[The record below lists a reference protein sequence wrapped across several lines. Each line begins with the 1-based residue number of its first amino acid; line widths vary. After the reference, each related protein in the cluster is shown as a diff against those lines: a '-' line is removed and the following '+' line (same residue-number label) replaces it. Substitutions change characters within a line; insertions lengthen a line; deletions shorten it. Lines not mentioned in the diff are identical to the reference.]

1 MKTEL
6 RKAIPVIEKLEYNY
20 LVDEDIYSLNTLMS
34 LLYDRNFINFSKHS
48 YYSKE
53 YCFKNLKKYF
63 WNLVDIDEI
72 INSLSRNIGGDI
84 DRYEYLISIK
94 AQYRAFRSKK
104 AIDRLEFLMIE
115 SFGVDFLLDES
126 NIYYNREDKEI
137 VKIGNIMKD
146 VIFSNRELVSNLRR
160 DIYKFSDIV
169 LRKKIYAIDMLTHKQ
184 LTFNKESI
192 FTEDITTKQTQKIY
206 EKTVNYLYRSVVD
219 IYAEYYYRGLIRE
232 VFERYQ

>member
-48 YYSKE
+48 YYTKE

-104 AIDRLEFLMIE
+104 AIDKLEFLMIE
-115 SFGVDFLLDES
+115 AFGVDFLLDET
-126 NIYYNREDKEI
+126 NLYYNREDKEI
-137 VKIGNIMKD
+137 IKIGNIMKD
-146 VIFSNRELVSNLRR
+146 VIFSNRELVANLRR
-160 DIYKFSDIV
+160 DLYKFSDIV

-219 IYAEYYYRGLIRE
+219 TYAEYYYRGLIRE

>member
-48 YYSKE
+48 YYTKE

-104 AIDRLEFLMIE
+104 AIDKLEFLMIE
-115 SFGVDFLLDES
+115 AFGVDFLLDET
-126 NIYYNREDKEI
+126 NLYYNREDKEI

-146 VIFSNRELVSNLRR
+146 VIFSNRELVANLRR
-160 DIYKFSDIV
+160 DLYKFSDIV

-219 IYAEYYYRGLIRE
+219 TYAEYYYRGLIRE

>member
-6 RKAIPVIEKLEYNY
+6 RKSIPVIEKLEYNY

-34 LLYDRNFINFSKHS
+34 LLYDRNFMNFSKHS
-48 YYSKE
+48 YYVKD

-72 INSLSRNIGGDI
+72 INSLSRNIGRDI

-104 AIDRLEFLMIE
+104 AIDRLEFLLIE
-115 SFGVDFLLDES
+115 AFGVDFLLDGA
-126 NIYYNREDKEI
+126 NLYYNRDDRAI
-137 VKIGNIMKD
+137 VKIGNNMKE
-146 VIFSNRELVSNLRR
+146 VIITNRELVACLRR
-160 DIYKFSDIV
+160 DLYNFSDLV
-169 LRKKIYAIDMLTHKQ
+169 LKKKIYAIDMLTHKQ
-184 LTFNKESI
+184 LTFNTESI

-206 EKTVNYLYRSVVD
+206 EKTINYLYRSIVD
-219 IYAEYYYRGLIRE
+219 TYAEYYYRGLIRE

>member
-48 YYSKE
+48 YYTKE

-104 AIDRLEFLMIE
+104 AIDKLEFLMIE
-115 SFGVDFLLDES
+115 AFGVDFLLDET
-126 NIYYNREDKEI
+126 NLYYNREDKEI

-146 VIFSNRELVSNLRR
+146 VIFSNRELVANLRR
-160 DIYKFSDIV
+160 DLYKFSDIV

-192 FTEDITTKQTQKIY
+192 FTEDITIKQTQKIY

-219 IYAEYYYRGLIRE
+219 TYAEYYYRGLIRE

>member
-126 NIYYNREDKEI
+126 NIYYNRDDREI

-146 VIFSNRELVSNLRR
+146 IIFSNRELVANLRR

-169 LRKKIYAIDMLTHKQ
+169 LRKKIYDIDMLTHKQ

-219 IYAEYYYRGLIRE
+219 TYAEYYYRGLIRE

>member
-1 MKTEL
+1 MKAEL
-6 RKAIPVIEKLEYNY
+6 RNPIPVIEKLEYNY

-126 NIYYNREDKEI
+126 NIYYNRDDREI

-146 VIFSNRELVSNLRR
+146 IIFSNRELVANLRR

-219 IYAEYYYRGLIRE
+219 TYAEYYYRGLIRE

>member
-126 NIYYNREDKEI
+126 NIYYNRDDREI
-137 VKIGNIMKD
+137 IKIGNIMKD
-146 VIFSNRELVSNLRR
+146 IIFSNRELVANLRR

-169 LRKKIYAIDMLTHKQ
+169 LRKKIYDIDMLTHKQ

-219 IYAEYYYRGLIRE
+219 TYAEYYYRGLIRE

>member
-48 YYSKE
+48 YYTKE

-63 WNLVDIDEI
+63 WNLVDIDKI

-104 AIDRLEFLMIE
+104 AIDKLEFLMIE
-115 SFGVDFLLDES
+115 AFGVDFLLDET
-126 NIYYNREDKEI
+126 NLYYNREDKEI

-146 VIFSNRELVSNLRR
+146 VIFSNRELVANLRR
-160 DIYKFSDIV
+160 DLYKFSDIV

-219 IYAEYYYRGLIRE
+219 TYAEYYYRGLIRE

>member
-34 LLYDRNFINFSKHS
+34 LLYDRNFINFSKHT

-104 AIDRLEFLMIE
+104 AIDKLEFLMIE
-115 SFGVDFLLDES
+115 AFGVDFLLDET
-126 NIYYNREDKEI
+126 NLYYNREDKEI

-146 VIFSNRELVSNLRR
+146 VIFSNRELVANLRR
-160 DIYKFSDIV
+160 DLYKFSDIV

-219 IYAEYYYRGLIRE
+219 TYAEYYYRGLIRE

>member
-48 YYSKE
+48 YYTKE

-104 AIDRLEFLMIE
+104 AIDKLEFLMIE
-115 SFGVDFLLDES
+115 AFGVDFLLDET
-126 NIYYNREDKEI
+126 NLYYNREDKEI
-137 VKIGNIMKD
+137 IKIGNIMKD

-160 DIYKFSDIV
+160 DLYKFSDIV

-219 IYAEYYYRGLIRE
+219 TYAEYYYRGLIRE

>member
-48 YYSKE
+48 YYTKE

-126 NIYYNREDKEI
+126 NIYYNRDDREI

-146 VIFSNRELVSNLRR
+146 IIFSNRELVANLRR

-219 IYAEYYYRGLIRE
+219 TYAEYYYRGLIRE

>member
-48 YYSKE
+48 YYTKE

-104 AIDRLEFLMIE
+104 AIDKLEFLMIE
-115 SFGVDFLLDES
+115 AFGVDFLLDET
-126 NIYYNREDKEI
+126 NLYYNREDKEI

-146 VIFSNRELVSNLRR
+146 VIFSNRELVANLRR
-160 DIYKFSDIV
+160 DLYKFSDIV

-206 EKTVNYLYRSVVD
+206 EKTINYLYRSVVD
-219 IYAEYYYRGLIRE
+219 TYAEYYYRGLIRE

>member
-1 MKTEL
+1 MKAEL
-6 RKAIPVIEKLEYNY
+6 RKTIPVIEKLEYNY

-48 YYSKE
+48 YYAKD

-72 INSLSRNIGGDI
+72 INSLSRNIGADI

-104 AIDRLEFLMIE
+104 AVDKLEFLMIE
-115 SFGVDFLLDES
+115 TFGVDYLLDGS
-126 NIYYNREDKEI
+126 NFYYNLDDKRLS
-137 VKIGNIMKD
+137 KIGNYMKD
-146 VIFSNRELVSNLRR
+146 PIYSNRDLVAHLRR
-160 DIYKFSDIV
+160 DLYNFAEICLK
-169 LRKKIYAIDMLTHKQ
+169 KKIYAIDMLTHKQ

-192 FTEDITTKQTQKIY
+192 FTEDITTKQTKKIY
-206 EKTVNYLYRSVVD
+206 EKTVNYLYRSIVD
-219 IYAEYYYRGLIRE
+219 TYAEYYYRGLIRE

>member
-48 YYSKE
+48 YYTKE

-104 AIDRLEFLMIE
+104 AIDKLEFLMIE
-115 SFGVDFLLDES
+115 AFGVDFLLDET
-126 NIYYNREDKEI
+126 NLYYNREDKEI

-219 IYAEYYYRGLIRE
+219 TYAEYYYRGLIRE

>member
-48 YYSKE
+48 YYTKE

-104 AIDRLEFLMIE
+104 AIDKLEFLMIE
-115 SFGVDFLLDES
+115 AFGVDFLLDET
-126 NIYYNREDKEI
+126 NLYYNREDKEI

-160 DIYKFSDIV
+160 DLYKFSDIV

-219 IYAEYYYRGLIRE
+219 TYAEYYYRGLIRE

>member
-34 LLYDRNFINFSKHS
+34 LLYDRNFINFSKHT

-104 AIDRLEFLMIE
+104 AIDKLEFLMIE
-115 SFGVDFLLDES
+115 AFGVDFLLDET
-126 NIYYNREDKEI
+126 NLYYNREDKEI

-219 IYAEYYYRGLIRE
+219 TYAEYYYRGLIRE

>member
-34 LLYDRNFINFSKHS
+34 LLYDRNFINFSKHT

-104 AIDRLEFLMIE
+104 AIDKLEFLMIE
-115 SFGVDFLLDES
+115 AFGVDFLLDET
-126 NIYYNREDKEI
+126 NLYYNREDKEI
-137 VKIGNIMKD
+137 IKIGNIMKD

-160 DIYKFSDIV
+160 DLYKFSDIV

-219 IYAEYYYRGLIRE
+219 TYAEYYYRGLIRE

>member
-104 AIDRLEFLMIE
+104 DIDRLEFLMIE

-126 NIYYNREDKEI
+126 NIYYNRDDREI

-146 VIFSNRELVSNLRR
+146 IIFSNRELVANLRR

-219 IYAEYYYRGLIRE
+219 TYAEYYYRGLIRE

>member
-104 AIDRLEFLMIE
+104 AIDKLEFLMIE
-115 SFGVDFLLDES
+115 AFGVDFLLDET
-126 NIYYNREDKEI
+126 NLYYNREDKEI

-160 DIYKFSDIV
+160 DLYKFSDIV

-219 IYAEYYYRGLIRE
+219 TYAEYYYRGLIRE

>member
-104 AIDRLEFLMIE
+104 AIDKLEFLMIE
-115 SFGVDFLLDES
+115 AFGVDFLLDET
-126 NIYYNREDKEI
+126 NLYYNREDKEI
-137 VKIGNIMKD
+137 IKIGNIMKD
-146 VIFSNRELVSNLRR
+146 VIFSNRELVANLRR
-160 DIYKFSDIV
+160 DLYKFSDIV

-219 IYAEYYYRGLIRE
+219 TYAEYYYRGLIRE

>member
-1 MKTEL
+1 MKTKISESYP
-6 RKAIPVIEKLEYNY
+6 IIEKLEYNY

-48 YYSKE
+48 YYTKE
-53 YCFKNLKKYF
+53 YCFKKLKKYF

-126 NIYYNREDKEI
+126 NIYYNRDDREI

-146 VIFSNRELVSNLRR
+146 IIFSNRELVANLRR

-219 IYAEYYYRGLIRE
+219 TYAEYYYRGLIRE

>member
-1 MKTEL
+1 MKAEI
-6 RKAIPVIEKLEYNY
+6 RKHIPVIEKLEYNY

-48 YYSKE
+48 YYSKD

-72 INSLSRNIGGDI
+72 INSLSRNIGSDI
-84 DRYEYLISIK
+84 DRYEYLISVK
-94 AQYRAFRSKK
+94 AQFRAFRSKK
-104 AIDRLEFLMIE
+104 PVDKLEFLMIE
-115 SFGVDFLLDES
+115 TFGVDYLLDGA
-126 NIYYNREDKEI
+126 NFYYNADDKKLI
-137 VKIGNIMKD
+137 KIGNHMKD
-146 VIFSNRELVSNLRR
+146 AIFSDRDLVAHLRR
-160 DIYKFSDIV
+160 DLYNFADIC
-169 LRKKIYAIDMLTHKQ
+169 LKNKIYAIDMLTHKQ

-206 EKTVNYLYRSVVD
+206 EKTVNYLSRSMID
-219 IYAEYYYRGLIRE
+219 TYAEYYYRGLIRE

>member
-1 MKTEL
+1 MKAEI
-6 RKAIPVIEKLEYNY
+6 RNSIPVIEKLEYNY

-48 YYSKE
+48 YYTKD
-53 YCFKNLKKYF
+53 YCFRNLKRYF

-72 INSLSRNIGGDI
+72 INSLSRNIGRDI

-104 AIDRLEFLMIE
+104 SIDKLELLFIE
-115 SFGVDFLLDES
+115 SFGVDFLLDGS

-137 VKIGNIMKD
+137 SKIGNMMKE
-146 VIFSNRELVSNLRR
+146 VILSNRELVASIRR
-160 DIYKFSDIV
+160 DLYNFSDLV
-169 LRKKIYAIDMLTHKQ
+169 LKKKIYAIDMLTHKQ
-184 LTFNKESI
+184 LTFNTESI

-206 EKTVNYLYRSVVD
+206 DKTINYLFRSMVD
-219 IYAEYYYRGLIRE
+219 TYAEYYFRGLIRE

>member
-34 LLYDRNFINFSKHS
+34 LLYDRNFINFSKHT

-104 AIDRLEFLMIE
+104 AIDKLEFLMIE
-115 SFGVDFLLDES
+115 AFGVDFLLDET
-126 NIYYNREDKEI
+126 NLYYNREDKEI
-137 VKIGNIMKD
+137 IKIGNIMKD
-146 VIFSNRELVSNLRR
+146 VIFSNRELVANLRR
-160 DIYKFSDIV
+160 DLYKFSDIV

-219 IYAEYYYRGLIRE
+219 TYAEYYYRGLIRE

>member
-1 MKTEL
+1 MKAEL
-6 RKAIPVIEKLEYNY
+6 RNPIPVIEKLEYNY
-20 LVDEDIYSLNTLMS
+20 LVDKDIYSLNTLMS

-48 YYSKE
+48 YYVKD

-104 AIDRLEFLMIE
+104 AVDKLEFMLIE
-115 SFGVDFLLDES
+115 AFGVDFLLDGT
-126 NIYYNREDKEI
+126 NIYYNREDRDI
-137 VKIGNIMKD
+137 VKIGKAMKD
-146 VIFSNRELVSNLRR
+146 VIFSNRELVASLSR
-160 DIYKFSDIV
+160 DLYNFADLCLK
-169 LRKKIYAIDMLTHKQ
+169 KKIYAIDMLTHKQ

-206 EKTVNYLYRSVVD
+206 EKTISYLYRSIVD
-219 IYAEYYYRGLIRE
+219 TYAEYYYRGLIKE